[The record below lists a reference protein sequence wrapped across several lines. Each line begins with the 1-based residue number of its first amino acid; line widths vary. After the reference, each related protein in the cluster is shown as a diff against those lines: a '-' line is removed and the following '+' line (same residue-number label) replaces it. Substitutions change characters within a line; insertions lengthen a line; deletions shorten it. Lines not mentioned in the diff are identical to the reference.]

1 MPRDISVVL
10 GDHLTAF
17 IDRAVASGR
26 YSSAGDVV
34 QAGLRMLQAE
44 EERLDALRAEVDTG
58 EESGPPEPF
67 DFDSFLEEMHR
78 K

>member
-10 GDHLTAF
+10 GDHFTAF

-26 YSSAGDVV
+26 YSSTGDVV
-34 QAGLRMLQAE
+34 RAGLRMLQAE
-44 EERLDALRAEVDTG
+44 EERLDALRAEVDRG

-67 DFDSFLEEMHR
+67 DFDAFLEEMHR